1 MEVLTNNELADY
13 VCNQLA
19 HFFPD
24 NQNLKSTI
32 LKNVDEAMNRML
44 YSLKHVKLNG
54 YTKFSHL
61 HSDLYAQFI
70 YYLSNTIW
78 NNDKNVTVS
87 SKLFYLNKVL
97 HGINCMYDTQL
108 PDIFLLIHCIGTV
121 LGKAS
126 YSNYFVACHNV
137 TIGSD
142 KGYSPIINEGVYLGP
157 GSSIVGK
164 CVIGTYSHFSINSVV
179 LNQNTKD
186 NCVVIGSGS
195 NFILKDLKRNLIY
208 DQYFI

>member
-1 MEVLTNNELADY
+1 MEVLTKNELADY